1 MTKSR
6 SFSIYLLKDGYT
18 ATNTL
23 KDDHALDDQMQ
34 GDDLPDDATL
44 FVLDN
49 PPTPPWWK
57 GYFGIQQPLMQT
69 LKGAIVFL
77 PVGDRTF
84 AITFGHVYHNLKSE
98 SYEYDFGLRVTL
110 NCLDP
115 DKLKSLDSLSPEKAK
130 RQRTQ
135 MPVGSDLTY
144 FDFDRDSTIL
154 KCLTGAV
161 KEEHKPFFKHATGAS
176 SIRVNSDV
184 GPDGLAGLCAKLL
197 ELYEDEAYKISF
209 PDIQNVSPVKDPV
222 KVDALNAKLIAAL
235 RDKDESLVLTVPDI
249 VNYADAMHATFS
261 GERKLGLNYDDVF
274 LDRYYE
280 YLAQTGFDLATISLD
295 TIKRH
300 CLVLTDPDGQPRG
313 DRPSI
318 LKCLIF
324 DTTLDGG
331 AQTYH
336 LCEGN
341 WYQVNG
347 DYVSALSD
355 YLDPLC
361 AETTLPA
368 YNHDDEAAFNLAC
381 TLAAEARLCMD
392 KGNISL
398 VGQKQVEPCD
408 IFEVSDDKIVLHH
421 VKKSTVSAT
430 LSHLFNQGLNSI
442 QLIRD
447 ETEALEN
454 LKALAAD
461 QAPDGEEAAF
471 LEAFEGKNY
480 KVTFQIITHK
490 NKDDKSLNLPLF
502 SRISL
507 KRTMKEL
514 RRMGIEAEFCF
525 VENQAPRKDGT
536 KRKRNKKA
544 AAGVHAPGEAQAA

>member
-6 SFSIYLLKDGYT
+6 SFSIYLLKDGYD
-18 ATNTL
+18 AANTL
-23 KDDHALDDQMQ
+23 KDDHALDDQME
-34 GDDLPDDATL
+34 GDDLPDGAAL
-44 FVLDN
+44 YVLDS
-49 PPTPPWWK
+49 PPSPPWWR
-57 GYFGIQQPLMQT
+57 GYFGIQQPLMQS

-77 PVGDRTF
+77 PIGERTF
-84 AITFGHVYHNLKSE
+84 AITFGHVYHNLQPE

-135 MPVGSDLTY
+135 MPVGSDLTF

-154 KCLTGAV
+154 KSLTGAV

-176 SIRVNSDV
+176 SIRVSSDV
-184 GPDGLAGLCAKLL
+184 GPDGLGGLCAKLL
-197 ELYEDEAYKISF
+197 ELYEDDAYKTSF

-222 KVDALNAKLIAAL
+222 KIDALNAKLITAL
-235 RDKDESLVLTVPDI
+235 RGKDENLILTIPDI
-249 VNYADAMHATFS
+249 VNYADEMYATFS
-261 GERKLGLNYDDVF
+261 GEGTGLFYDDVF
-274 LDRYYE
+274 IDRYYE
-280 YLAQTGFDLATISLD
+280 YLAKADFDLATASID
-295 TIKRH
+295 TLKKH
-300 CLVLTDPDGQPRG
+300 NLVLTNETGQPRG
-313 DRPSI
+313 DRPNV

-331 AQTYH
+331 VEAYH

-347 DYVSALSD
+347 DYVSSLSD

-361 AETTLPA
+361 ADTTLIA
-368 YNHDDEAAFNLAC
+368 YNHADEAAFNLAC
-381 TLAAEARLCMD
+381 TAANANRLCMD

-398 VGQKQVEPCD
+398 DGQKQVEPCD
-408 IFEVSDDKIVLHH
+408 IFEVEDDKVVLHH

-447 ETEALEN
+447 EEQALEN
-454 LKALAAD
+454 LKGLAAD
-461 QAPDGEEAAF
+461 KAPDGQEAEF
-471 LEAFEGKNY
+471 LEALEGK
-480 KVTFQIITHK
+480 KFKIVFQIVTHK
-490 NKDDKSLNLPLF
+490 DKNDKSINLPLF

-525 VENQAPRKDGT
+525 VENQAPKTEGKIR
-536 KRKRNKKA
+536 KRKKKEADA
-544 AAGVHAPGEAQAA
+544 AEAEAA

>member
-1 MTKSR
+1 MTKSH
-6 SFSIYLLKDGYT
+6 SFSIYLLKDGFT
-18 ATNTL
+18 AANTL
-23 KDDHALDDQMQ
+23 KDDHALNDQMQ
-34 GDDLPDDATL
+34 GDDLPDDARL

-84 AITFGHVYHNLKSE
+84 AITFGHVYHNLKPE

-135 MPVGSDLTY
+135 MPVDSDLTY

-154 KCLTGAV
+154 KSLTGKV
-161 KEEHKPFFKHATGAS
+161 KAEHKPFFKHATGAS
-176 SIRVNSDV
+176 SIRVSSDV
-184 GPDGLAGLCAKLL
+184 GPDGLADLCGKLL
-197 ELYEDEAYKISF
+197 ELYEDETYKISF

-222 KVDALNAKLIAAL
+222 KIDALNAKLIAAL
-235 RDKDESLVLTVPDI
+235 RDKDDNLILTIPDI
-249 VNYADAMHATFS
+249 VDYADEMYATFS
-261 GERKLGLNYDDVF
+261 GEGTGLFYDDVF
-274 LDRYYE
+274 IGRYYD
-280 YLAQTGFDLATISLD
+280 YLEQAGFDLAIASIETL
-295 TIKRH
+295 KKH
-300 CLVLTDPDGQPRG
+300 NLVLTNDDGQPRG

-331 AQTYH
+331 AETYH

-347 DYVSALSD
+347 DYVSSLSD

-361 AETTLPA
+361 ADTTLLA
-368 YNHDDEAAFNLAC
+368 YNHADEAVFNSAC
-381 TLAAEARLCMD
+381 AAANENSLCMD
-392 KGNISL
+392 KSNISL
-398 VGQKQVEPCD
+398 AGQKQVEPCD
-408 IFEVSDDKIVLHH
+408 IFEVTQNAIVLHH

-447 ETEALEN
+447 EEEALEN

-461 QAPDGEEAAF
+461 KAPDGEEAAF

-480 KVTFQIITHK
+480 KVAFHIVTHK

-514 RRMGIEAEFCF
+514 RRMGIEAEYCF
-525 VENQAPRKDGT
+525 VENQTPQSVGK
-536 KRKRNKKA
+536 KRKRKTKA
-544 AAGVHAPGEAQAA
+544 IEAEAEAA

>member
-6 SFSIYLLKDGYT
+6 SFSIYLLKDGYD
-18 ATNTL
+18 AANTL

-34 GDDLPDDATL
+34 GDDLPDNATL

-57 GYFGIQQPLMQT
+57 SYFGIQQDLTQT

-77 PVGDRTF
+77 PVGERTF
-84 AITFGHVYHNLKSE
+84 AITFGHVYHNLKPE

-135 MPVGSDLTY
+135 MPVGSDLTF

-154 KCLTGAV
+154 KSLTGAV

-176 SIRVNSDV
+176 SIRVSSDV
-184 GPDGLAGLCAKLL
+184 GPDGLADLCAKLL
-197 ELYEDEAYKISF
+197 ELYEDDAYKTAF

-222 KVDALNAKLIAAL
+222 KIDALNAKLIAAF
-235 RDKDESLVLTVPDI
+235 RGKDENLILTIPDI
-249 VNYADAMHATFS
+249 VNYADEMYATFS
-261 GERKLGLNYDDVF
+261 GEGTGLFYDDVF
-274 LDRYYE
+274 IDLYYE
-280 YLAQTGFDLATISLD
+280 YLEQAGFDLATASVETL
-295 TIKRH
+295 KKH
-300 CLVLTDPDGQPRG
+300 NLVLTNEDGQPRG

-331 AQTYH
+331 AETYH

-347 DYVSALSD
+347 DYVSSLSD

-361 AETTLPA
+361 ADTTLLA
-368 YNHDDEAAFNLAC
+368 YNHADEAAFNVAC
-381 TLAAEARLCMD
+381 ADASPARLCMD
-392 KGNISL
+392 KGDISPD
-398 VGQKQVEPCD
+398 GQKQVEPCD
-408 IFEVSDDKIVLHH
+408 IFEVVENVIVLHH
-421 VKKSTVSAT
+421 VKKSTVSAL

-447 ETEALEN
+447 EEQALEN

-461 QAPDGEEAAF
+461 KAPDGQEAEFLDAF
-471 LEAFEGKNY
+471 DGRNY
-480 KVTFQIITHK
+480 KVVFQIVTHK
-490 NKDDKSLNLPLF
+490 DKDDKSLNLPLF

-514 RRMGIEAEFCF
+514 RRMGIEAEYCF
-525 VENQAPRKDGT
+525 VENQAPQTEGK
-536 KRKRNKKA
+536 KRKRKKKA
-544 AAGVHAPGEAQAA
+544 TDAAEAEAA

>member
-1 MTKSR
+1 MTKLH
-6 SFSIYLLKDGYT
+6 SFSIYLLKDGFT
-18 ATNTL
+18 AANTL
-23 KDDHALDDQMQ
+23 KDDHALNDQMQ
-34 GDDLPDDATL
+34 GDDLPDDAAL

-84 AITFGHVYHNLKSE
+84 AITFGHVYQNLKPE

-135 MPVGSDLTY
+135 MPVDSDLTY

-154 KCLTGAV
+154 KSLTGKV
-161 KEEHKPFFKHATGAS
+161 KAEHKPFFKHATGAS
-176 SIRVNSDV
+176 SIRVSSDV
-184 GPDGLAGLCAKLL
+184 GPDGLADLCGKLL

-222 KVDALNAKLIAAL
+222 KIDALNARLIAAL
-235 RDKDESLVLTVPDI
+235 RDKDDNLILTIPDI
-249 VNYADAMHATFS
+249 VDYADEMYATFS
-261 GERKLGLNYDDVF
+261 GEGTGLFYDDVF
-274 LDRYYE
+274 IGRYYD
-280 YLAQTGFDLATISLD
+280 YLEQAGFDLAIASIETL
-295 TIKRH
+295 KKH
-300 CLVLTDPDGQPRG
+300 NLVLTNDDGQPRG

-331 AQTYH
+331 AETYH

-347 DYVSALSD
+347 DYVSSLSD

-361 AETTLPA
+361 ADTTLLA
-368 YNHDDEAAFNLAC
+368 YNHADEAVFNSAC
-381 TLAAEARLCMD
+381 AAANENSVCMD

-398 VGQKQVEPCD
+398 AGQKQVEPCD
-408 IFEVSDDKIVLHH
+408 IFEVTQNSIVLHH

-447 ETEALEN
+447 EEEALEN

-461 QAPDGEEAAF
+461 KAPDGEEAAF

-480 KVTFQIITHK
+480 KVAFHIVTHK

-514 RRMGIEAEFCF
+514 RRMGIEAEYCF
-525 VENQAPRKDGT
+525 VENQTPQSVGK
-536 KRKRNKKA
+536 KRKRTRKA
-544 AAGVHAPGEAQAA
+544 VEAEAEAA

>member
-6 SFSIYLLKDGYT
+6 SFSIYLLKDGYD

-23 KDDHALDDQMQ
+23 KDDHALNDQMQ
-34 GDDLPDDATL
+34 GDDLPHDATL

-57 GYFGIQQPLMQT
+57 GYFGIQQDLTQT

-77 PVGDRTF
+77 PVGERTF
-84 AITFGHVYHNLKSE
+84 AITFGHVYHNLKPE

-135 MPVGSDLTY
+135 MPVGSDLTF

-154 KCLTGAV
+154 KSLTGAV
-161 KEEHKPFFKHATGAS
+161 KAEHKPFFKHATGAS
-176 SIRVNSDV
+176 SIRVSSDV
-184 GPDGLAGLCAKLL
+184 GPDGLADLCAKLL
-197 ELYEDEAYKISF
+197 ELYEDDAYKTAF

-222 KVDALNAKLIAAL
+222 KIDALNAKLIAAFRGKGENL
-235 RDKDESLVLTVPDI
+235 ILTIPDI
-249 VNYADAMHATFS
+249 VNYADAMYATFS
-261 GERKLGLNYDDVF
+261 GEGTGLFYDDVF
-274 LDRYYE
+274 IDRYYE
-280 YLAQTGFDLATISLD
+280 YLEQAGFELATASVETL
-295 TIKRH
+295 KKH
-300 CLVLTDPDGQPRG
+300 NLVLTNEDGQPRG

-331 AQTYH
+331 AETYH

-341 WYQVNG
+341 WYQVNS
-347 DYVSALSD
+347 DYVSSLSD

-361 AETTLPA
+361 TDTTLLA

-381 TLAAEARLCMD
+381 ADASQARLCMD
-392 KGNISL
+392 QGNISL
-398 VGQKQVEPCD
+398 DGQKQVEPCD
-408 IFEVSDDKIVLHH
+408 IFEVGENVIVLHH
-421 VKKSTVSAT
+421 VKKSTVSAL

-447 ETEALEN
+447 EEQALEN

-461 QAPDGEEAAF
+461 KAPDGQEADF

-480 KVTFQIITHK
+480 KVVFQIVTHK

-507 KRTMKEL
+507 KRTMREL
-514 RRMGIEAEFCF
+514 RRMGIEAEYCF
-525 VENQAPRKDGT
+525 VENQAPQSEGK
-536 KRKRNKKA
+536 KRKRKKKA
-544 AAGVHAPGEAQAA
+544 VDAAEAEAA

>member
-6 SFSIYLLKDGYT
+6 SFSIYLLKDGFM
-18 ATNTL
+18 AANTL
-23 KDDHALDDQMQ
+23 KDDHALNDQMQ

-84 AITFGHVYHNLKSE
+84 AITFGHVYHNLKPE

-135 MPVGSDLTY
+135 MPVDSDLTY

-154 KCLTGAV
+154 KSLTGKV
-161 KEEHKPFFKHATGAS
+161 KAEHKPFFKHATGAS
-176 SIRVNSDV
+176 SIRVSSDV
-184 GPDGLAGLCAKLL
+184 GPDGLADLCGKLL

-222 KVDALNAKLIAAL
+222 KIDALNAKLIAAL
-235 RDKDESLVLTVPDI
+235 RDKDDNLILTIPDI
-249 VNYADAMHATFS
+249 VDYADEMYATFS
-261 GERKLGLNYDDVF
+261 GEGTGLFYDDVF
-274 LDRYYE
+274 IGRYYD
-280 YLAQTGFDLATISLD
+280 YLEQAGFDLAIASIETL
-295 TIKRH
+295 KKH
-300 CLVLTDPDGQPRG
+300 NLVLTNDDGQPRG

-331 AQTYH
+331 AETYH

-347 DYVSALSD
+347 DYVSSLSD

-361 AETTLPA
+361 ADTTLLA
-368 YNHDDEAAFNLAC
+368 YNHADEAVFNSAC
-381 TLAAEARLCMD
+381 AAANENSLCMD
-392 KGNISL
+392 KSNISPA
-398 VGQKQVEPCD
+398 GQKQVEPCD
-408 IFEVSDDKIVLHH
+408 IFEVTQNAIVLHH

-447 ETEALEN
+447 EEEALEN

-461 QAPDGEEAAF
+461 KAPDGAEAAF

-480 KVTFQIITHK
+480 KVAFHIITHK

-514 RRMGIEAEFCF
+514 RRMGIEAEYCF
-525 VENQAPRKDGT
+525 VENQAAQSVGK
-536 KRKRNKKA
+536 KRKRTRKA
-544 AAGVHAPGEAQAA
+544 VEAEAEAA